1 MRAHIG
7 GIRSLRVLPR
17 PARFARDCL
26 PRASQWCG
34 IAAGVLLAACGGDD
48 DGGGLTTDPPRET
61 EMVAQGGFDSPLDAV
76 ASLDGE
82 TFFFTAFTTGDPAEA
97 ALFSVPASG
106 GEAAVLHAGFPLED
120 PTGLVL
126 SCDGRSLYLADIGP
140 DSSELGEGQSL
151 VYAWDVEGGTLSS
164 ITLSGMS
171 EAASLALGP
180 DCETLYATGYADDGA
195 PGLFRFGLE
204 GGAAEPV
211 LVGDPLQSPSGVY
224 VDADQV
230 AWVMDHLPR
239 RGSGGV
245 LWAITPEGEASE
257 VVSGLGLSEPAGV
270 SLVAGGGTAVIANRT
285 PDGEGQL
292 LAVQIESGERTEIAT
307 SMIEPAGLRTAREAG
322 VFAIADSD
330 GDAIYR
336 AR

>member
-1 MRAHIG
+1 MRAHH
-7 GIRSLRVLPR
+7 IRL
-17 PARFARDCL
+17 A
-26 PRASQWCG
+26 
-34 IAAGVLLAACGGDD
+34 AAGVLLVACGGDD
-48 DGGGLTTDPPRET
+48 DEDGLTTEPPEET

-82 TFFFTAFTTGDPAEA
+82 TFYFTAFTTDEPAQA
-97 ALFSVPASG
+97 ALFSVPAAG
-106 GEAAVLHAGFPLED
+106 GDATVLHAGFPLED

-126 SCDGRSLYLADIGP
+126 SCDGGTLYVADLGP
-140 DSSELGEGQSL
+140 DASELAEGQAL
-151 VYAWDVEGGTLSS
+151 LYGWEVAGGALSA
-164 ITLSGMS
+164 ITLTGMA
-171 EAASLALGP
+171 EVASLARGP
-180 DCETLYATGYADDGA
+180 DCETRYATRYADDGA
-195 PGLFRFGLE
+195 PGLFRFGLA
-204 GGAAEPV
+204 GGAAQPV
-211 LVGDPLQSPSGVY
+211 LTGEPLQSPSGVF

-245 LWAITPEGEASE
+245 LWAITPDGEASE
-257 VVSGLGLSEPAGV
+257 VVGGLGLSEPAGV

-292 LAVQIESGERTEIAT
+292 LAVEIESGERTEIAT

>member
-7 GIRSLRVLPR
+7 GIRSSRALPR

-26 PRASQWCG
+26 PRSSQWCG
-34 IAAGVLLAACGGDD
+34 MLTAGVLLAACGGDD
-48 DGGGLTTDPPRET
+48 DGLPTDPPEEA

-76 ASLDGE
+76 ASPDGE
-82 TFFFTAFTTGDPAEA
+82 TFYFTAFTTGESSQA
-97 ALFSVPASG
+97 ALFSVPAAG
-106 GEAAVLHAGFPLED
+106 GEVTTLHAGFPLED

-126 SCDGRSLYLADIGP
+126 SCDGATLYLADIGP
-140 DSSELGEGQSL
+140 DARELAEGQAL
-151 VYAWDVEGGTLSS
+151 VYAWDVAGGALST
-164 ITLSGMS
+164 ITLTGMA

-180 DCETLYATGYADDGA
+180 DCESLYATGYADDGA
-195 PGLFRFGLE
+195 PGLFRFGLA

-211 LVGDPLQSPSGVY
+211 LTGEPLQSPSGVY
-224 VDADQV
+224 VDADRV

-239 RGSGGV
+239 RGAGGV
-245 LWAITPEGEASE
+245 LWAITPEGDASE

-285 PDGEGQL
+285 ADGEGQL
-292 LAVQIESGERTEIAT
+292 LAVHIESGERTEIAT
-307 SMIEPAGLRTAREAG
+307 TMIEPAGLRTAREAG

-330 GDAIYR
+330 ADAIYR

>member
-1 MRAHIG
+1 MRAHH
-7 GIRSLRVLPR
+7 IRFL
-17 PARFARDCL
+17 
-26 PRASQWCG
+26 
-34 IAAGVLLAACGGDD
+34 AAGVLLAACGGDD
-48 DGGGLTTDPPRET
+48 DDGLTTDPPE
-61 EMVAQGGFDSPLDAV
+61 EVDMVAQGGFDSPLDAV

-82 TFFFTAFTTGDPAEA
+82 TFYFTAFTTDPPAQA
-97 ALFSVPASG
+97 ALFSVPAAG
-106 GEAAVLHAGFPLED
+106 GEAALLHAGFPLED

-126 SCDGRSLYLADIGP
+126 SCDGRTLYLADIGP
-140 DSSELGEGQSL
+140 DARELGDGQSL
-151 VYAWDVEGGTLSS
+151 VYAWDVEGKTLSS
-164 ITLSGMS
+164 ITLTGMA

-195 PGLFRFGLE
+195 PGLFRFGLA
-204 GGAAEPV
+204 GGAAEAV
-211 LVGDPLQSPSGVY
+211 LTGAPLQSPSGVY

-230 AWVMDHLPR
+230 AWVMDHLPL
-239 RGSGGV
+239 RGGGGA
-245 LWAITPEGEASE
+245 LWAITPDGQASE

-285 PDGEGQL
+285 ADGEGQL
-292 LAVQIESGERTEIAT
+292 LAVHIESGERTEIAT
-307 SMIEPAGLRTAREAG
+307 SMIEPAGLRTARGAG

>member
-1 MRAHIG
+1 MRAHHI
-7 GIRSLRVLPR
+7 
-17 PARFARDCL
+17 CL
-26 PRASQWCG
+26 V
-34 IAAGVLLAACGGDD
+34 AAGVWLAACGGDD
-48 DGGGLTTDPPRET
+48 DGLTTDPPSEV
-61 EMVAQGGFDSPLDAV
+61 EMVAHGGFDSPLDAV

-82 TFFFTAFTTGDPAEA
+82 TFYFTAFTADDGQA
-97 ALFSVPASG
+97 ALFSVPAAG
-106 GEAAVLHAGFPLED
+106 GEASVLHAGAPLED

-126 SCDGRSLYLADIGP
+126 SCDGERLYVADIGP
-140 DSSELGEGQSL
+140 DASELAEGQSL
-151 VYAWDVEGGTLSS
+151 LYAWDIEGGALSN
-164 ITLSGMS
+164 ITLTGMA

-195 PGLFRFGLE
+195 PGLFRFELD
-204 GGAAEPV
+204 GGAAQPV
-211 LVGDPLQSPSGVY
+211 LTGEPLQSPSGVY
-224 VDADQV
+224 VDGDQV
-230 AWVMDHLPR
+230 AWVMDQLPR

-245 LWAITPEGEASE
+245 LWAITPDGDASE

-285 PDGEGQL
+285 TDGEGQL
-292 LAVQIESGERTEIAT
+292 LAVEIESGERTEITT

>member
-1 MRAHIG
+1 MKPHEGRTIMRAHHIC
-7 GIRSLRVLPR
+7 P
-17 PARFARDCL
+17 
-26 PRASQWCG
+26 
-34 IAAGVLLAACGGDD
+34 IAAGVLLVACGGDD
-48 DGGGLTTDPPRET
+48 DGLTTAPPEEV
-61 EMVAQGGFDSPLDAV
+61 EMVASGGFDSPLDAV

-82 TFFFTAFTTGDPAEA
+82 TFYFTAFTDGDPAQA
-97 ALFSVPASG
+97 ALFSVPAAG

-126 SCDGRSLYLADIGP
+126 SCDGGTLYVADIGARAT
-140 DSSELGEGQSL
+140 ELEDGQSL
-151 VYAWDVEGGTLSS
+151 VYAWDIDGGALSA
-164 ITLSGMS
+164 ITLTGMS

-195 PGLFRFGLE
+195 AGLFRIGLG
-204 GGAAEPV
+204 GGAADPV
-211 LVGDPLQSPSGVY
+211 LTGEPLQSPSGVF

-239 RGSGGV
+239 RGNGGV
-245 LWAITPEGEASE
+245 LWAITPAGEASE

-270 SLVAGGGTAVIANRT
+270 SLVAGGGTAVIANHT
-285 PDGEGQL
+285 LDGAGQL
-292 LAVQIESGERTEIAT
+292 LAVHIESGDRTEIAS

-322 VFAIADSD
+322 VFAIADSE

>member
-1 MRAHIG
+1 MRAHHI
-7 GIRSLRVLPR
+7 
-17 PARFARDCL
+17 RFA
-26 PRASQWCG
+26 
-34 IAAGVLLAACGGDD
+34 AAGVLLAACGGDD
-48 DGGGLTTDPPRET
+48 DGGGLTTEPPEET

-82 TFFFTAFTTGDPAEA
+82 TFYFTAFTTEEPSQA
-97 ALFSVPASG
+97 ALFSVPAAG
-106 GEAAVLHAGFPLED
+106 GDASVLHAGFPLED

-126 SCDGRSLYLADIGP
+126 SCDGGTLFVADLGP
-140 DSSELGEGQSL
+140 DASELAEGQAL
-151 VYAWDVEGGTLSS
+151 LYGWDVAGGALSA
-164 ITLSGMS
+164 ITLTGMA
-171 EAASLALGP
+171 EVASLALGP

-195 PGLFRFGLE
+195 PGLFRFGLA
-204 GGAAEPV
+204 GGAAQPV
-211 LVGDPLQSPSGVY
+211 LTGEPLQSPSGVY

-245 LWAITPEGEASE
+245 LWAITPDGEASE

-285 PDGEGQL
+285 ADGEGQL
-292 LAVQIESGERTEIAT
+292 LAVHIESGERTEIAT

>member
-1 MRAHIG
+1 MRAHVVC
-7 GIRSLRVLPR
+7 IRSARVLPR

-26 PRASQWCG
+26 PRASPWLLA
-34 IAAGVLLAACGGDD
+34 AAGVWLAACGGDD
-48 DGGGLTTDPPRET
+48 DGLTTDPPSEV
-61 EMVAQGGFDSPLDAV
+61 EMVAHGGFESPLDAI

-82 TFFFTAFTTGDPAEA
+82 TFYFTAFTADDEQA
-97 ALFSVPASG
+97 ALFSVPAG
-106 GEAAVLHAGFPLED
+106 GGDPTVLHAGAPLED

-126 SCDGRSLYLADIGP
+126 SCDGKKLYLADLGP
-140 DSSELGEGQSL
+140 DSSELADGQSL
-151 VYAWDVEGGTLSS
+151 LYAWDIAGEALSN
-164 ITLSGMS
+164 ITLTGMA

-195 PGLFRFGLE
+195 PGLFRFGLD
-204 GGAAEPV
+204 GGAAEAV
-211 LVGDPLQSPSGVY
+211 LTGAPLQSPSGVY

-230 AWVMDHLPR
+230 ACVMDHLPR

-245 LWAITPEGEASE
+245 LWAITPDGEASE

-270 SLVAGGGTAVIANRT
+270 SLVAGGGTAIIANRT
-285 PDGEGQL
+285 MDGEGQL
-292 LAVQIESGERTEIAT
+292 LAVEIESGERTEIAT